1 MPTYSLTLEYDG
13 TDFAGWQIQP
23 HARTAMGVLK
33 DALRTVTGETPE
45 LTAAGRTD
53 AGAHAHGQVAGCT
66 LERNWAPDDLRHA
79 LNAALPVD
87 LAVRD
92 ADIRPATFNARRD
105 AVERAYRYVIVCR
118 DGHAP
123 VTRRN
128 AWTVRGPLD
137 VGAMREAAAYLV
149 GRHDFAAFGS
159 APREGGTTVRTVTA
173 VTVEHVT
180 ISATTPAIASPGT
193 APNSDTHATVAAPAD
208 ASSSD
213 PNTAAPVLDAII
225 ITVRADA
232 FLRGMMRSFTG
243 ALVKIG
249 RGRATPEW
257 LGSLLDTATERDPR
271 LTIAPARGLHQWAVR
286 YPRSNNADRSLA
298 A

>member
-13 TDFAGWQIQP
+13 SDFAGWQIQP

-53 AGAHAHGQVAGCT
+53 AGAHAHGQVAGCM
-66 LERNWAPDDLRHA
+66 LQRAWAPDDLRHA
-79 LNAALPVD
+79 LNAALPAD
-87 LAVRD
+87 LAVR
-92 ADIRPATFNARRD
+92 AAALQAETFNARRD
-105 AVERAYRYVIVCR
+105 AVERTYRYLIVCR
-118 DGHAP
+118 DGRAP
-123 VTRRN
+123 VTGRN
-128 AWTVRGPLD
+128 AWTIRGPLD
-137 VGAMREAAAYLV
+137 VDAMRVAAGYLV

-159 APREGGTTVRTVTA
+159 APREGGSTVRNVIG

-180 ISATTPAIASPGT
+180 LSEGAE
-193 APNSDTHATVAAPAD
+193 
-208 ASSSD
+208 
-213 PNTAAPVLDAII
+213 PVLDTII

-232 FLRGMMRSFTG
+232 FLRGMMRSFAG

-257 LGSLLDTATERDPR
+257 LGSLLDTATARDPR
-271 LTIAPARGLHQWAVR
+271 LTVAPARGLHQWAVR
-286 YPRSNNADRSLA
+286 YPQSNRIDQERA

>member
-1 MPTYSLTLEYDG
+1 VPTYSLTLEYDG

-66 LERNWAPDDLRHA
+66 LGRAWSPDDLRHA
-79 LNAALPVD
+79 LNAALPED

-92 ADIRPATFNARRD
+92 AALQPETFNARRD
-105 AVERAYRYVIVCR
+105 AVERTYRYVIVCR

-128 AWTVRGPLD
+128 AWAVRGPLD
-137 VGAMREAAAYLV
+137 IDAMRSAAAYLV

-159 APREGGTTVRTVTA
+159 APREGGSTVRNVTG
-173 VTVEHVT
+173 VTVEHVVM
-180 ISATTPAIASPGT
+180 SDAAT
-193 APNSDTHATVAAPAD
+193 
-208 ASSSD
+208 
-213 PNTAAPVLDAII
+213 PVLDTII
-225 ITVRADA
+225 ITVQADA

-257 LGSLLDTATERDPR
+257 LGSLLDSAAGRDPR
-271 LTIAPARGLHQWAVR
+271 LTIAPARGLHQWAVS
-286 YPRSNNADRSLA
+286 YPRNNPVEQDRA

>member
-23 HARTAMGVLK
+23 HVRTAMGVLK

-66 LERNWAPDDLRHA
+66 LTRAWAPDDLRHA
-79 LNAALPVD
+79 LNAALPQD

-92 ADIRPATFNARRD
+92 AALQPETFNARRD
-105 AVERAYRYVIVCR
+105 AVERTYRYLIVCR

-128 AWTVRGPLD
+128 AWTVRRPLD
-137 VGAMREAAAYLV
+137 VDAMRAAAASLV

-159 APREGGTTVRTVTA
+159 SPREGGSTVRTVSA
-173 VTVEHVT
+173 VSVEH
-180 ISATTPAIASPGT
+180 ATM
-193 APNSDTHATVAAPAD
+193 SDTDTETPI
-208 ASSSD
+208 
-213 PNTAAPVLDAII
+213 LDTII

-257 LGSLLDTATERDPR
+257 LESLLDNAIGRDPR
-271 LTIAPARGLHQWAVR
+271 ITIAPARGLHQWAVR
-286 YPRSNNADRSLA
+286 YPRNSPAEQDRA